1 MWGML
6 KAANRKTVITVFVI
20 LGTKSSRIEVQV
32 VGVICIVTRRRPIVP
47 VGTLIVDTSRRV
59 VTVTSER

>member
-6 KAANRKTVITVFVI
+6 KTTNRETVSTVVVI
-20 LGTKSSRIEVQV
+20 LGIKSSRIEVQV

-47 VGTLIVDTSRRV
+47 VGTLIVNTSRRV